1 MKSSVLIRDI
11 IDSFPGDFPVRD
23 IRVCCHW
30 TAVSSRWCGLAST
43 FMVSCPGGERSAAGS
58 VGALMDK
65 SAGRIAELSLS
76 ENLIEATI
84 GMASLNSMIEIDES
98 RCSVE
103 NAYDIM
109 APCSE
114 GKNVVMVGHFP
125 FAEKL
130 ASIAG
135 NLVIVQR
142 PKGESPALDEKEMKA
157 LEEAD
162 VAIITGTSL
171 INHSL
176 DGILEHTGS
185 KAVKIMAGPTTPL
198 SPILFDYGFSYLC
211 GVKVVDEVSLMRT
224 ISEGAT
230 FRETKGVKM
239 LTMHKERRTVK

>member
-1 MKSSVLIRDI
+1 MNSSILIRDI
-11 IDSFPGDFPVRD
+11 IDSVPGDFAVRD

-43 FMVSCPGGERSAAGS
+43 FVAHCPSGERSEAGS

-65 SAGRIAELSLS
+65 SAGRLAELSLS
-76 ENLIEATI
+76 ENLLEATI
-84 GMASLNSMIEIDES
+84 GMASLNSLIEIDES
-98 RCSVE
+98 RCSVQ

-109 APCSE
+109 APHSA
-114 GKNVVMVGHFP
+114 GRNVVMVGHFP

-130 ASIAG
+130 ASVAG
-135 NLVIVQR
+135 NLVIVQK
-142 PKGESPALDEKEMKA
+142 PKGERPTLDEKEKRA

-162 VAIITGTSL
+162 VAVITGTSL

-176 DGILEHTGS
+176 GEILEHTGER
-185 KAVKIMAGPTTPL
+185 AVKIMVGPTTPL
-198 SPILFDYGFSYLC
+198 SPVLFDYGFSYLC
-211 GVKVVDEVSLMRT
+211 GVKVVDETALIRT

-239 LTMHKERRTVK
+239 LTMHR